1 MAVPDDYDWDD
12 SYNYS
17 CDSVSQGGGC
27 GPECPVY
34 TRGDC
39 NIEDEIDEVAIE
51 CAMKNEIDEDILS
64 DVVYEA
70 VQDKRINGSF
80 DAAMEMFEKKK

>member
-1 MAVPDDYDWDD
+1 MSIPDDYDEDD
-12 SYNYS
+12 YYWSAS
-17 CDSVSQGGGC
+17 CESVGMGGDC

-34 TRGDC
+34 LRGECD
-39 NIEDEIDEVAIE
+39 IEDEIDEVAIE
-51 CAMKNEIDEDILS
+51 CAMKKEIDDDILT

-80 DAAMEMFEKKK
+80 DDAMEIFEKD